1 MSDHYDVVTLGET
14 MLRLTPPQMKR
25 IEQATGLEI
34 EVGGSES
41 NTAIG
46 LARLGLKVSWVS
58 RLTQNGLGYL
68 IANTIRGHGVDTA
81 WLRWTEQDRIGLY
94 FLEEGL
100 APRGSAVVYDRANSA
115 FSRIQPG
122 DLSPKL
128 FQPEESRALHLT
140 GITPAVSPSAAQTAL
155 LALEMA
161 KTAGWA
167 VSFDLN
173 YRARLWPPEQARRG
187 CEPFAQAADL
197 LVAPLRDARLI
208 YSLSENI
215 SPERVLEY
223 LQQLYPQ
230 ATLVLTLGKEGA
242 LGRAP
247 QGDLIHQPV
256 FSAAEVGRIGGG
268 DAFAAGLLYGFL
280 AGNDHKTFQVE
291 RLGLALRWGAAV
303 AALKYS
309 TPGDLPVISQ
319 AEAAR
324 LVASDSSNNSATLSR

>member
-1 MSDHYDVVTLGET
+1 MANQFDVVTLGET

-41 NTAIG
+41 NTSIG

-68 IANTIRGHGVDTA
+68 IANTVRGHGVDTT

-100 APRGSAVVYDRANSA
+100 SPRGSAVVYDRANSA
-115 FSRIQPG
+115 FSRIHQG
-122 DLSPKL
+122 DLSPEL
-128 FQPEESRALHLT
+128 FQPEISRALHLT

-155 LALEMA
+155 KAREMA
-161 KTAGWA
+161 KNAGWA

-173 YRARLWPPEQARRG
+173 YRARLWSPGQARLG
-187 CEPFAQAADL
+187 CDPFCRAADL
-197 LVAPLRDARLI
+197 LIAPVRDARLI
-208 YSLSENI
+208 YDLPETT
-215 SPERVLEY
+215 SPQHILAY
-223 LQQLYPQ
+223 LQKLYPQ
-230 ATLVLTLGKEGA
+230 ATLVLTMGKEGA
-242 LGRAP
+242 IGQAP
-247 QGDLIHQPV
+247 QGELIHQPV
-256 FSAAEVGRIGGG
+256 FTAAEVGRIGGG

-280 AGNDHKTFQVE
+280 GDNANRTFLAE

-309 TPGDLPVISQ
+309 TPGDLPVISH

-324 LVASDSSNNSATLSR
+324 LVASDSSSNSATLTR